1 MILSISLRV
10 VPPICSQ
17 KHGKIP
23 TLIPRSIL
31 TSLLREEYIAPV
43 PEAERNDLVKAYHKL
58 LNSEDEKVRIAA
70 ARAWS
75 KWE

>member
-1 MILSISLRV
+1 MASS
-10 VPPICSQ
+10 P
-17 KHGKIP
+17 
-23 TLIPRSIL
+23 LIVSGSIL
-31 TSLLREEYIAPV
+31 TALLNREEYIAPV
-43 PEAERNDLVKAYHKL
+43 PEAERDDFVKAYHKL